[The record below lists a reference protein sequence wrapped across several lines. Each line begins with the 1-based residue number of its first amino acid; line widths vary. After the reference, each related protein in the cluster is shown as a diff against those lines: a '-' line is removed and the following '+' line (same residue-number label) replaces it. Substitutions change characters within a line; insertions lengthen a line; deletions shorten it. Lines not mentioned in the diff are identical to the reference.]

1 MFQHFSPANFSV
13 PDLAGLMERFF
24 LYSHWPYPFPLDFNF
39 QHLKNRYLSYICCFQ
54 GFRAQIFNQLVQ
66 TPTGYFPQL
75 ILVGTGLGICFLGR
89 LLARISNIT
98 RLTWVY
104 GNYRGT
110 GGVMSEVLTHCRQLI
125 GAFST
130 RPPGP
135 HTLLIY

>member
-1 MFQHFSPANFSV
+1 MFQQFSPANFSV
-13 PDLAGLMERFF
+13 PDLACLMERFF
-24 LYSHWPYPFPLDFNF
+24 VFPLDTFPLDLNF
-39 QHLKNRYLSYICCFQ
+39 QHLKNRYLSYIWCCFQ

-89 LLARISNIT
+89 ILARISNIT

-110 GGVMSEVLTHCRQLI
+110 GGVMSEVLTRQLCRQLNVV
-125 GAFST
+125 S
-130 RPPGP
+130 
-135 HTLLIY
+135 

>member
-1 MFQHFSPANFSV
+1 MVLFSRFS
-13 PDLAGLMERFF
+13 RSIFF
-24 LYSHWPYPFPLDFNF
+24 
-39 QHLKNRYLSYICCFQ
+39 
-54 GFRAQIFNQLVQ
+54 QLVQ

-110 GGVMSEVLTHCRQLI
+110 GGVMSEVLTHCRKLI

-130 RPPGP
+130 RPPSP

>member
-1 MFQHFSPANFSV
+1 
-13 PDLAGLMERFF
+13 MERFF
-24 LYSHWPYPFPLDFNF
+24 LYSHWPYLFPLDLNF
-39 QHLKNRYLSYICCFQ
+39 QHLKNRYLSYIWCCFQ

-110 GGVMSEVLTHCRQLI
+110 GGVMSEVLHTVVSYLGPSALVLPVPIHC
-125 GAFST
+125 
-130 RPPGP
+130 
-135 HTLLIY
+135 